1 MAVECIVFIPLTEC
15 ANVYFINIVVCS
27 TRSIVNGMIS
37 LGNFKARTQC
47 PYSYPSSFKYWSVGS
62 FKNWSL
68 QNVIVY
74 ISIARC
80 CKNMMRRIK
89 AYIILI
95 IPSKL
100 SVSIYSVVI
109 QLTLQFI
116 TCYRHFDNKILSKY
130 QSNL

>member
-27 TRSIVNGMIS
+27 TRSVVNGMIS

-47 PYSYPSSFKYWSVGS
+47 PYSYPSSFKYWSYDITFLLAVL
-62 FKNWSL
+62 KIDAYKI
-68 QNVIVY
+68 VIVY

-89 AYIILI
+89 ADIILI

-109 QLTLQFI
+109 QLTL
-116 TCYRHFDNKILSKY
+116 
-130 QSNL
+130 

>member
-47 PYSYPSSFKYWSVGS
+47 PYLYPSSFKYWSYDITFLLAVL
-62 FKNWSL
+62 K
-68 QNVIVY
+68 IDAY
-74 ISIARC
+74 KITRC
-80 CKNMMRRIK
+80 YKNMIRRIK
-89 AYIILI
+89 AEIILI

-109 QLTLQFI
+109 QLALQFN
-116 TCYRHFDNKILSKY
+116 TCYRHTA
-130 QSNL
+130 